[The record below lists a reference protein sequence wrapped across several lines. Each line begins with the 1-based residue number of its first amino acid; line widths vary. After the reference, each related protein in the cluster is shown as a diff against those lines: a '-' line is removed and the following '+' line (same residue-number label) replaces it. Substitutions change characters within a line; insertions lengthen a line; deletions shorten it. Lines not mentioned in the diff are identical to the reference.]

1 MQCQGQMVG
10 FKMLI
15 HGGHDLAEAGTQ
27 GEDVLEETGSYRA
40 VSKENSLT
48 LPEGRGI
55 LNSS

>member
-15 HGGHDLAEAGTQ
+15 LGGHDLAEAGTQ
-27 GEDVLEETGSYRA
+27 GEDVLEETGSNRG

-48 LPEGRGI
+48 LPEGWDI
-55 LNSS
+55 